1 MYDPPVMDGD
11 TAADIKRYF
20 GIVAEDLKS
29 EIRIVAEGQVL
40 LVERMDRL
48 EGKIDHLDHE
58 LQEVRR

>member
-58 LQEVRR
+58 FQKVRR